1 MTIRVGING
10 FGRIGRNFFRA
21 VQQNPGD
28 LEIVGI
34 NDLTDNRTLAHL
46 LKYDSVLGKLGA
58 EVSYDDESITVDGKK
73 IHASAERD
81 PKNLNWGD
89 LNVDVVIES
98 TGFFTD
104 GEAAKAHIEAGAKK
118 VIISAPGKNVDATFV
133 YGVNSD
139 SYDAANH
146 NVISAASCTTNCL
159 APMAKVLNDK
169 FGIEKGLM
177 TTVHAYTGDQ
187 RIQDAPHRDLRRA
200 RAAAQNM
207 VPTSTGAAK
216 AVSLVLPELEGKLD
230 GYAMRVPVITGSA
243 TDLTFQASR
252 DVTVE
257 EINAAIKEAATGEF
271 GETLGYTEDPI
282 VSTDIVTD
290 SHGCIFDA
298 GMTKVSNGNL
308 VKVLG
313 WYDNEWGYTSQLV
326 RTTKLVASKL

>member
-34 NDLTDNRTLAHL
+34 NDLTDNHTLAHL